1 MKEIEDEK
9 HFLKGLMLI
18 VILISIFT
26 VGLTTGGKK
35 QVEISSLGMAL
46 ANSELTLGTVAD
58 DGKTRKEV
66 DLGIAR
72 DLGFSIDTNF
82 RRAAMAVGDVDGDG
96 KTDLLYLGKKGVHN
110 HQTDTVYLISN
121 FNDKLNQIN
130 GLTLGEPG
138 LDYGRKIAEV
148 ELGIAEDL
156 GFSIDTNFRR
166 AAMAVGDV
174 DGDGKTDLMY
184 LGRKPTSGSEKPPT
198 VYLISDFYDKLSQ
211 INGLK
216 LGITEVEFGVAEDL
230 GFSIDTNFRRAAMD
244 VGDVDGDGK
253 TDLMYLGKKG
263 VHNHQTD
270 TVYIADLNKLFYR
283 KEKLESL
290 NIDLN
295 QFVVYYPDTSIRVKK
310 AQRIL
315 STLYNNQWEEKR
327 RLVILLVTKV
337 RLSSDELTHFMRQLY
352 KKAKIDSKTKLFKR
366 EDYTIIVYSEQD
378 DELNFKNYYGYI
390 DKEIL
395 EATREKVFERANTI
409 DIFDKSALLDLYV
422 EAFVASI

>member
-1 MKEIEDEK
+1 
-9 HFLKGLMLI
+9 
-18 VILISIFT
+18 
-26 VGLTTGGKK
+26 
-35 QVEISSLGMAL
+35 
-46 ANSELTLGTVAD
+46 
-58 DGKTRKEV
+58 
-66 DLGIAR
+66 
-72 DLGFSIDTNF
+72 
-82 RRAAMAVGDVDGDG
+82 
-96 KTDLLYLGKKGVHN
+96 
-110 HQTDTVYLISN
+110 
-121 FNDKLNQIN
+121 
-130 GLTLGEPG
+130 
-138 LDYGRKIAEV
+138 
-148 ELGIAEDL
+148 
-156 GFSIDTNFRR
+156 
-166 AAMAVGDV
+166 
-174 DGDGKTDLMY
+174 MY

-230 GFSIDTNFRRAAMD
+230 GFSIDTNFRRAAMA